1 MGTCEAAITAP
12 RETASISL
20 FGRKTATVF
29 ECTVDLF
36 DAEKDPFPYADE
48 SFSTVLCC
56 ELIEHLFGD
65 PMYMMSE
72 INRILRLNGHVVL
85 TTPNIASMRAIAAV
99 LHGYQPGLFP
109 SYIRPCDTGEVEP
122 RHNREYTPNEIAML
136 FGDSGFDVVLLET
149 GPFREEPHPELAWVR
164 HLLEKYQLSTDL
176 RDDGI
181 YAVGR
186 KTGPVRD
193 RYPRWL
199 YA

>member
-1 MGTCEAAITAP
+1 MRRRT
-12 RETASISL
+12 
-20 FGRKTATVF
+20 
-29 ECTVDLF
+29 
-36 DAEKDPFPYADE
+36 PFPYADE

-56 ELIEHLFGD
+56 ELIEHLFAD

-72 INRILRLNGHVVL
+72 INRILRPNGHVVL

-136 FGDSGFDVVLLET
+136 FADSGFDVVLLET

-186 KTGPVRD
+186 RTGPVRD